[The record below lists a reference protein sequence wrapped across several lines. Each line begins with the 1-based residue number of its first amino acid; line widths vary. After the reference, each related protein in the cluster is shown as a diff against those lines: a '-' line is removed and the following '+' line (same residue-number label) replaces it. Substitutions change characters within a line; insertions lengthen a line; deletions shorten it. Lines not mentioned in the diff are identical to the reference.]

1 MFILYKIGVVLTM
14 DNDKKKYKKTANG
27 YPWTMVIGTLRRIV
41 QSHSIHH
48 DAHYLILHKI
58 TD

>member
-1 MFILYKIGVVLTM
+1 MGVVLTM